1 MPFPRDFYRVRRL
14 PPYVLSQVVQL
25 KHEARR
31 AGEDIVDMGMGNPDQ
46 PPPPE
51 ILEHLHRAID
61 NPRNHRYS
69 LSRGLPK
76 LRLAITDWYQRRFGV
91 TLDPETEAI
100 ATIGAKE
107 GVGHLMLAVLSP
119 GDGVLVPNPTYPI
132 HTYSV
137 VIAGGDAVSVPIGPG
152 QDFFANMQEAVE
164 RVWPKPKAMILS
176 FPSNPTTQVVDL
188 EFFEKVIAFAA
199 AHDMFVVH
207 DFAYA
212 DLCFDGYQAPS
223 ILQVEG
229 ARVRTV
235 EIFSLS

>member
-107 GVGHLMLAVLSP
+107 GVGHLMLRPARWPARSIR
-119 GDGVLVPNPTYPI
+119 PTRRGRRPPD
-132 HTYSV
+132 SWARCV
-137 VIAGGDAVSVPIGPG
+137 ARVGPG
-152 QDFFANMQEAVE
+152 ASA
-164 RVWPKPKAMILS
+164 
-176 FPSNPTTQVVDL
+176 
-188 EFFEKVIAFAA
+188 
-199 AHDMFVVH
+199 
-207 DFAYA
+207 
-212 DLCFDGYQAPS
+212 
-223 ILQVEG
+223 
-229 ARVRTV
+229 
-235 EIFSLS
+235 